1 MRPTRIEIDME
12 QARKNFKYI
21 REHLNAG
28 TETTA
33 VVKANAYGHGA
44 VPFARIAVEE
54 GYESLAVAIPEE
66 AVPLRNA
73 GITLPIY
80 LLGLTAPQS
89 FNLIADM
96 DCIPA
101 ICKSTDLDALDAIGR
116 VHSKV
121 IKCMVAVDTG
131 MHRIGIR
138 PHEALEFLEEVDGYP
153 NLSIVGFFT
162 HMACADHED
171 KTSAYAQIAKFKA
184 MMAEIKANRKEDYF
198 YSMNNSAGSLS
209 IPESQFSSVRPGI
222 ILYGVSPFER
232 PLEDERIRPVLTL
245 KSTIIHVQT
254 VEKGGKVG
262 YGGTYTAQEDTTIAT
277 VPIGYADGYPRM
289 LSNRGV
295 VLIQGVRCKI
305 AGNVCMDQLMVEIP
319 KGMKVETGEEVV
331 LIGKQKDEQIY
342 IEELAQ
348 LANTIPYEVFTTF
361 TERVPRIYNDC
372 ARK

>member
-33 VVKANAYGHGA
+33 VIKANAYGHGA
-44 VPFARIAVEE
+44 VPFARIAMEA
-54 GYESLAVAIPEE
+54 GYESLAVALPEE

-80 LLGLTAPQS
+80 LLGLTAPES
-89 FNLIADM
+89 FGLIADT
-96 DCIPA
+96 DSIPA
-101 ICKSTDLDALDAIGR
+101 ICNSTDLEALDAIGR
-116 VHSKV
+116 VHNKK

-138 PHEALEFLEEVDGYP
+138 PKQALEFLEKVDKYP
-153 NLSIVGFFT
+153 NLKVVGFFT
-162 HMACADHED
+162 HMACADQED
-171 KTSAYAQIAKFKA
+171 KTSAYKQIAKFKA
-184 MMAEIKANRKEDYF
+184 MIATIKENRSEDYF
-198 YSMNNSAGSLS
+198 YSMNNSAGSLA

-222 ILYGVSPFER
+222 ILYGVSPFDC

-245 KSTIIHVQT
+245 KSSVLHVQ
-254 VEKGGKVG
+254 EIEAGEKVG
-262 YGGTYTAQEDTTIAT
+262 YGGTYTAKELTTIAT
-277 VPIGYADGYPRM
+277 IPIGYADGYPRM
-289 LSNRGV
+289 LSNKGV

-319 KGMKVETGEEVV
+319 KGMIVKPGEEVV
-331 LIGKQKDEQIY
+331 LIGKQGQEQIY

-348 LANTIPYEVFTTF
+348 LANTISYEVFTTF
-361 TERVPRIYNDC
+361 TERVPRIYFDN
-372 ARK
+372 KF

>member
-1 MRPTRIEIDME
+1 MRPTRIEIDMD
-12 QARKNFKYI
+12 QARQNFRYI

-33 VVKANAYGHGA
+33 VIKADAYGHGV
-44 VPFARIAVEE
+44 VPFARIAKEE

-66 AVPLRNA
+66 AVPIRNA

-80 LLGLTAPQS
+80 LLGLATPQS
-89 FNLIADM
+89 FGLIADT

-101 ICKSTDLDALDAIGR
+101 ICESTDLENLNMMGKAHNKI
-116 VHSKV
+116 

-131 MHRIGIR
+131 MHRIGIN
-138 PHEALEFLEEVDGYP
+138 PNNALEFLEQLDSYKRLKVM
-153 NLSIVGFFT
+153 GFFT

-171 KTSAYAQIAKFKA
+171 KTSAKAQIDKFKA
-184 MMAEIKANRKEDYF
+184 MIKVIENHREEEYF

-222 ILYGVSPFER
+222 ILYGVSPFQR
-232 PLEDERIRPVLTL
+232 PLKDERIRPVLSL
-245 KSTIIHVQT
+245 KSSIIHTQQLA
-254 VEKGGKVG
+254 KGEKVG
-262 YGGTYTAQEDTTIAT
+262 YSGTYECKDDITIAT
-277 VPIGYADGYPRM
+277 VPIGYGDGYPRT

-295 VLIQGVRCKI
+295 VLINGKRCKI

-319 KGMKVETGEEVV
+319 KGLDVNIGDEVV
-331 LIGKQKDEQIY
+331 LIGKQNDDQIY

-348 LANTIPYEVFTTF
+348 LANTIPYEIFTTL
-361 TERVPRIYNDC
+361 TARIPRVY
-372 ARK
+372 K

>member
-1 MRPTRIEIDME
+1 MRPTRIEIDMQ

-33 VVKANAYGHGA
+33 VIKANAYGHGA

-89 FNLIADM
+89 FGLIADT
-96 DCIPA
+96 DSIPA
-101 ICKSTDLDALDAIGR
+101 ICNSTDLEGLNAIGR

-138 PHEALEFLEEVDGYP
+138 PQEALSFLEKVDDYP
-153 NLSIVGFFT
+153 NLQVVGFFT

-171 KTSAYAQIAKFKA
+171 KTSAYNQIAKFKA
-184 MMAEIKANRKEDYF
+184 MMTEVKANRTEKYF

-222 ILYGVSPFER
+222 ILYGVSPFAV

-245 KSTIIHVQT
+245 KSAVVHVQ
-254 VEKGGKVG
+254 EIEPGEKVG
-262 YGGTYTAQEDTTIAT
+262 YGGTYTAKETTKIAT
-277 VPIGYADGYPRM
+277 IPIGYADGYPRM

-295 VLIQGVRCKI
+295 VLIKGVRCKI

-319 KGMKVETGEEVV
+319 KDMQVEAGEEVV
-331 LIGKQKDEQIY
+331 LIGKQGDEQIY

-361 TERVPRIYNDC
+361 TERVPRIYF
-372 ARK
+372 